1 MFKRNKFEQQN
12 GNLILYPDYG
22 NLKGFVII
30 GILAILFCCALY
42 SVNKTHQNI
51 GNAKMCY
58 IFLGTVLLIMLG
70 FATAY
75 KKVIIN
81 GQKQKIFVSHF
92 GIQLKEI
99 AFADILNVE
108 MRSGSLPEAYYI
120 VLKSNP
126 IGHSIRL
133 SPTYNQTKQ
142 TAKSEF
148 YHQVLPLIKAYLL
161 DKVTTDQQTEP
172 VQLKYFKQRA
182 PQLYRFVSFHKIILA
197 IIQLAFAGFF
207 FVLTTNYLFAKFAFT
222 EITIGLFSAVAGLFL
237 LLLAF
242 INSKAIYI
250 DTNRKIIGE
259 TFFGFLVV
267 EFPFNMIKK
276 IAIRDTQ
283 INGLSI
289 YTSLIICRENSEH
302 PIAKSW
308 STQHLSDVEREFKA
322 LIEGNITDN

>member
-1 MFKRNKFEQQN
+1 MFKRNKFEQKD

-30 GILAILFCCALY
+30 GILAILFCYALY

-51 GNAKMCY
+51 GNANMCY
-58 IFLGTVLLIMLG
+58 IFIGTVLIIMLG

-81 GQKQKIFVSHF
+81 GQKQKILVSHF

-108 MRSGSLPEAYYI
+108 MRSGSLPEAYY
-120 VLKSNP
+120 VLLKRNP

-133 SPTYNQTKQ
+133 SPTYNQTQQ

-148 YHQVLPLIKAYLL
+148 YHQVLPLIKNYLL
-161 DKVTTDQQTEP
+161 DKITVDQQTDP

-182 PQLYRFVSFHKIILA
+182 PQLYRFVSFQKTILA

-207 FVLTTNYLFAKFAFT
+207 FLLMANFLFAKFAFT
-222 EITIGLFSAVAGLFL
+222 ELAIGLFSAVAGLFL
-237 LLLAF
+237 VLLAF
-242 INSKAIYI
+242 INSKVVYV

-267 EFPFNMIKK
+267 EFPFNAIKK

-289 YTSLIICRENSEH
+289 YISLIIGRENSEH
-302 PIAKSW
+302 TLAKS
-308 STQHLSDVEREFKA
+308 SNTQHLSDVEREFKA
-322 LIEGNITDN
+322 LIEGNITGN